1 MWEQLR
7 RRYEGGGGTPGG
19 GSPIVLPSPWLAL
32 SIALAVYLLSGIFI
46 VAPDERAVVL
56 RFGAFAREQGPGP
69 GYHLPWP
76 IEEVYKP
83 SVTQIRKEEFGFR
96 SGLGGAQDQPS
107 ESMMLTGD
115 QNIVALQFIVQ
126 YRIRPDAT
134 GTREFLFNVRDQ
146 TATVRAAA
154 EAAMREV
161 VGRKKIDDALTQG
174 RDEIQSEAQDRL
186 QQILDTYKA
195 GIEVNTVKL
204 MNVDPPSEVEDAFKD
219 VINAQQDKERMMNKA
234 SGYANAVIPQA
245 RGEAAQALNEAA
257 AYRAVK
263 VEDAN
268 GAAQRFLSL
277 YEAYSKA
284 KEVTL
289 DRLYLETL
297 EEILPRVEKV
307 IVESDASGGVVP
319 YLPLDRL
326 RQGSAPAPATVV
338 ADEEGK
344 TGAP

>member
-7 RRYEGGGGTPGG
+7 RRYDAGG
-19 GSPIVLPSPWLAL
+19 GSGGNPQIVLPSPWLVL
-32 SIALAVYLLSGIFI
+32 SIVLALYLLSGIFI

-83 SVTQIRKEEFGFR
+83 SVTQIRKEEFGGVG
-96 SGLGGAQDQPS
+96 GLGGTR
-107 ESMMLTGD
+107 SMMLTGD

-126 YRIRPDAT
+126 YRIRPDAS

-146 TATVRAAA
+146 TATVRDAA

-161 VGRKKIDDALTQG
+161 IGRKKIDDVLTQG

-186 QQILDTYKA
+186 QQILDSYKA
-195 GIEVNTVKL
+195 GIEINTVKL

-219 VINAQQDKERMMNKA
+219 VINAQQDKERLINNA
-234 SGYANAVIPQA
+234 NGYANALLPQA
-245 RGEAAQALNEAA
+245 RGEAAQVLNEAA

-263 VEDAN
+263 VEEAN
-268 GAAQRFLSL
+268 GSAQRFISM
-277 YEAYSKA
+277 YDAYKLA
-284 KEVTL
+284 KDVTL

-307 IVESDASGGVVP
+307 IVDDHAGGVVP

-326 RQGSAPAPATVV
+326 RAKPQPASDDA
-338 ADEEGK
+338 AK
-344 TGAP
+344 TGGQ